1 MPAGRLVACCEFRGG
16 LMDHSIVTSLVVFFV
31 FMVISVVCFLIFRE
45 VVAWYW
51 KINEALALL
60 TKIEANTRKL

>member
-1 MPAGRLVACCEFRGG
+1 
-16 LMDHSIVTSLVVFFV
+16 MDHSIVSSLMVFAV
-31 FMVISVVCFLIFRE
+31 FAVIAIVCFLVFRE

-60 TKIEANTRKL
+60 TKIEENTRKQ